1 MGDET
6 AAPAA
11 EPAAAPPAA
20 APAGA
25 LEACP
30 ITADFLPPNMKKHV
44 DPKAPVPLRMMCAKS
59 LVPLAPPDMVGALFM
74 LTFDADEKVRTT
86 AAETAAKL
94 PDRVLA
100 GALRDEGV
108 QVPVLAWLL
117 DQYWQNDSYA
127 EMLVLNSKTPDAAVA
142 RAASRC
148 SARTAE
154 IIGNNQLRILREEQ
168 ILRALVTNPNAPA
181 SLIDGVCDFCVRSG
195 MIVDLPQM
203 KDARVRVFG
212 PEAAEAPPDP
222 GPTAEDVLREFGADA
237 TDDGPP
243 LEEGQR
249 LTMAKTIMK
258 LSVSEKV
265 KLATK
270 GNKEA
275 RGILLR
281 DSNRLV
287 ALAAIRN
294 PRITDGEVLAQVMN
308 KAVNDDVLRE
318 IYGDREYIKQYP
330 IKLGLVKNP
339 KTPQAMSMRF
349 LATLRESDVKNL
361 SRDKNVPNQVQ
372 QLARKMMEKKEGGK
386 K

>member
-1 MGDET
+1 MSDET

-11 EPAAAPPAA
+11 EPAAAPAAPAA
-20 APAGA
+20 APSG
-25 LEACP
+25 CP

-44 DPKAPVPLRMMCAKS
+44 DPKAPVPLRMMCAKA

-74 LTFDADEKVRTT
+74 LTYDADEKVRAT
-86 AAETAAKL
+86 AIESAAKL
-94 PDRVLA
+94 PDRVLS

-108 QVPVLAWLL
+108 QVPVLGWLL

-127 EMLVLNSKTPDAAVA
+127 EMLVINSKTPDDAVA

-168 ILRALVTNPNAPA
+168 ILRALVQNPNVPA

-212 PEAAEAPPDP
+212 PEAAEVPPDP
-222 GPTAEDVLREFGADA
+222 GPTAEEVLREFGEGA
-237 TDDGPP
+237 TEDGPP

-249 LTMAKTIMK
+249 LTLAKKIMK

-287 ALAAIRN
+287 AMAAIRN

-361 SRDKNVPNQVQ
+361 ARDKNVPNQVQ
-372 QLARKMMEKKEGGK
+372 QLARKMMEKKEGVK